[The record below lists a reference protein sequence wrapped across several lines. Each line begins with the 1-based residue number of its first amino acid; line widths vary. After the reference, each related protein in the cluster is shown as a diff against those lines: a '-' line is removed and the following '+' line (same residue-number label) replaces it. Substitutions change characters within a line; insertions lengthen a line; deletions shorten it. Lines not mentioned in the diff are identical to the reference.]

1 MPRLDIALVERRVC
15 KTRSQALLA
24 VKEKNVL
31 VNGTICTRPNKEIKL
46 SDALG
51 LLREPRFVSR
61 GGDKLAAALEHFKIS
76 ITSDMVAL
84 DIGSSTGG
92 FTDCLLQAG
101 AARVYAIDVGTGQ
114 FDPVLKSDPR
124 IILKEKTDIRALT
137 QLPERANIIVID
149 VSFIS
154 LTHIIPRL
162 PLFISKKGIVV
173 LLVKPQF
180 EVGRGNVNRQGLVT
194 NTDLYPK
201 VIESVSA
208 AAVLAGFE
216 ILGTMQSPLLGGT
229 GNTEFLLCLHYR

>member
-1 MPRLDIALVERRVC
+1 MPRLDIALVQRRIC

-31 VNGTICTRPNKEIKL
+31 VNGVLCTRPNKEIKVVDTL
-46 SDALG
+46 ALVA
-51 LLREPRFVSR
+51 EPRFVSR

-92 FTDCLLQAG
+92 FTDCMLQAG
-101 AARVYAIDVGTGQ
+101 IARVYAVDVGTGQ
-114 FDPVLKSDPR
+114 FDTELKLDPR
-124 IILKEKTDIRALT
+124 VILKEKTDIRSLV
-137 QLPERANIIVID
+137 QLPERASIIVVD

-154 LTHIIPRL
+154 LVHIVPKL
-162 PLFISKKGIVV
+162 PLFIEKRGTVV

-180 EVGRGNVNRQGLVT
+180 EVGRGNINRQGLVT

-201 VIESVSA
+201 VTDSIESA
-208 AAVLAGFE
+208 ASQAGFTVV
-216 ILGTMQSPLLGGT
+216 GSMQSPLQGGT
-229 GNTEFLLCLHYR
+229 GNTEFLLCLQYK